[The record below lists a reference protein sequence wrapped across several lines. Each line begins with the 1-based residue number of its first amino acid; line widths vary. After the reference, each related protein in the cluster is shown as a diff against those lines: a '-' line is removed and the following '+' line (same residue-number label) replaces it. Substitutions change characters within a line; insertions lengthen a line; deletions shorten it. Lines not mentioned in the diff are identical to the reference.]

1 MMNLKQWKVLDKA
14 QKLGNGYPYC
24 FVRRGCL
31 YVGGNYGAVR
41 LNDLH
46 ELLGLSSEPPML
58 NARVSVENYPK
69 SSTMDV
75 VVTYGARE
83 DNLRDLDS
91 VFDKTSEE
99 PMRKV
104 DAKYLAT
111 ICDIAKAF
119 GWYVA
124 VDKCDRAMRGRFV
137 DSKDAS
143 HGDFVLMGVLTK

>member
-1 MMNLKQWKVLDKA
+1 MNLKQWKALDKA
-14 QKLGNGYPYC
+14 QKLGNGYSYC

-46 ELLGLSSEPPML
+46 ELLGLSSEPPTL
-58 NARVSVENYPK
+58 NACVSVENYPK

-75 VVTYGARE
+75 VVTYGARV
-83 DNLRDLDS
+83 DNLRDLDM

-99 PMRKV
+99 PARKV

-137 DSKDAS
+137 DSKDVS
-143 HGDFVLMGVLTK
+143 HGDFVLMGVRLK

>member
-1 MMNLKQWKVLDKA
+1 MNLKQWKALDKA

-46 ELLGLSSEPPML
+46 ELLGLSSEPPTL

-75 VVTYGARE
+75 VVTYGARV
-83 DNLRDLDS
+83 DNLRDLDR
-91 VFDKTSEE
+91 VFDKTSEDL
-99 PMRKV
+99 PRKV

-119 GWYVA
+119 GWFVTI
-124 VDKCDRAMRGRFV
+124 DKSDRALHGRFV
-137 DSKDAS
+137 DAKGIS
-143 HGDFVLMGVLTK
+143 HGDYVLMGVLDK

>member
-1 MMNLKQWKVLDKA
+1 MNLKQWKTLDKA

-41 LNDLH
+41 LNDLY
-46 ELLGLSSEPPML
+46 ELLGLSSESLTL

-75 VVTYGARE
+75 VVTYGACV

-99 PMRKV
+99 PAHKV

-124 VDKCDRAMRGRFV
+124 VDKCDRAMHGRFV
-137 DSKDAS
+137 DSKGAN
-143 HGDFVLMGVLTK
+143 HGDFVLMGVLEK

>member
-1 MMNLKQWKVLDKA
+1 MMNLKQWKALDKA

-41 LNDLH
+41 LNDLQD
-46 ELLGLSSEPPML
+46 LLGLSSEPPML
-58 NARVSVENYPK
+58 NARVGVENYPK
-69 SSTMDV
+69 SSTMNV
-75 VVTYGARE
+75 VVTYGARV

-99 PMRKV
+99 PARKV

-124 VDKCDRAMRGRFV
+124 VDKCDRATHGRFV
-137 DSKDAS
+137 DGKGAN
-143 HGDFVLMGVLTK
+143 HGDFVLMGVLDK

>member
-1 MMNLKQWKVLDKA
+1 MNLKQWKALDKA

-24 FVRRGCL
+24 FTRGGRL

-41 LNDLH
+41 LNDLQD
-46 ELLGLSSEPPML
+46 LLGLSSEPPML

-75 VVTYGARE
+75 VVTYGARV

-124 VDKCDRAMRGRFV
+124 VDKCDRAMHGRFV
-137 DSKDAS
+137 DSKDVS
-143 HGDFVLMGVLTK
+143 YGDFVLMGVLTK

>member
-1 MMNLKQWKVLDKA
+1 MMKLKQWKALDKA

-41 LNDLH
+41 LNDLQD
-46 ELLGLSSEPPML
+46 LLGLSSEPTML

-104 DAKYLAT
+104 VAKYLAI

-124 VDKCDRAMRGRFV
+124 VDKCDRAMHGRFM
-137 DSKDAS
+137 DSKGVK
-143 HGDFVLMGVLTK
+143 HGDFVLMGVMDR

>member
-1 MMNLKQWKVLDKA
+1 MMNLKQWKALDKA
-14 QKLGNGYPYC
+14 QKLGNNYPYC

-46 ELLGLSSEPPML
+46 GLLGLSSEPPTL

-75 VVTYGARE
+75 VVTYGDRE

-91 VFDKTSEE
+91 VFDKTSDD
-99 PMRKV
+99 PARKV
-104 DAKYLAT
+104 DAKYLAI
-111 ICDIAKAF
+111 ICDIAKVF

-137 DSKDAS
+137 DSKGAN
-143 HGDFVLMGVLTK
+143 HGNFVLMGVMDR

>member
-1 MMNLKQWKVLDKA
+1 MLLKQWKALEKA
-14 QKLGNGYPYC
+14 QKLGNGFPYC
-24 FVRRGCL
+24 FVRCGRL

-91 VFDKTSEE
+91 VFDNKSSEE
-99 PMRKV
+99 PARKV

-111 ICDIAKAF
+111 ICDIAKGF

-124 VDKCDRAMRGRFV
+124 VDKCDRAMHGRFV
-137 DSKDAS
+137 DSKGAN
-143 HGDFVLMGVLTK
+143 HGDFVLMGVLDK

>member
-1 MMNLKQWKVLDKA
+1 MNLKQWKALDKA

-75 VVTYGARE
+75 VVTYGARV

-91 VFDKTSEE
+91 VFVETSDD
-99 PMRKV
+99 PARKV
-104 DAKYLAT
+104 DAKYLAI

-124 VDKCDRAMRGRFV
+124 VDACDRAMHGRFM
-137 DSKDAS
+137 DSKGVS
-143 HGDFVLMGVLTK
+143 HGDYVLMGVQTK

>member
-1 MMNLKQWKVLDKA
+1 MLLKQWRVLEKA

-46 ELLGLSSEPPML
+46 ELLGLSSESSML

-75 VVTYGARE
+75 VVTYGDRE
-83 DNLRDLDS
+83 DNLKDLDS

-104 DAKYLAT
+104 DAKYLVT

-124 VDKCDRAMRGRFV
+124 VDKCDRAMHGRFM
-137 DSKDAS
+137 DSVGVKQ
-143 HGDFVLMGVLTK
+143 GDFVLMGVLD